1 VEATRYTHGIFVAAL
16 AMLLC
21 AWFLDSIPALFLSVF
36 LGGFL
41 AFRAIAFLRVAAAAG
56 ATLTLSRVAKPE
68 ILRQG
73 GTSSIGTTL
82 QIGVPP
88 GVKAVISDIPPSGAP
103 VIQGQ
108 AITPEL
114 EPGDH
119 TLTLRYGITCLS
131 SGSITWRGA
140 DLVLSDPFYSIT
152 LPFRGGAFRHPV
164 LHVNPMGRYQR
175 REGLGIYGE
184 KDLEKLTVM
193 KGYGIRAF
201 RDYITGDDPRSIDWK
216 LSAKHGKL
224 FVREYSGTS
233 GKYPLLVMDLPDSA
247 VPCPENLRDTVLGA
261 ALEAARD
268 MSTGPQGCSL
278 MIISGANLLAF
289 LPNERSLQ
297 KIESALF
304 EFHSPQRSV
313 QCYRTLDPVV
323 AEAIRT
329 RIAGNA
335 GLQSDFMKRLV
346 EIYTRFIPEMRPL
359 PFDIQCARALSR
371 RNETALHV
379 LTTATGDVSHLATLG
394 LYARRMGIE
403 ASLGLPDVMAS
414 PDLMRTLRGAG
425 YALVKVV

>member
-1 VEATRYTHGIFVAAL
+1 MEATRCTHGIFIAAL

-41 AFRAIAFLRVAAAAG
+41 AFRAIVFLRTAAVAG

-68 ILRQG
+68 TLRQG
-73 GTSSIGTTL
+73 GTASIATML
-82 QIGVPP
+82 QVSVPP
-88 GVKAVISDIPPSGAP
+88 GVKAGISDIPPAGAP
-103 VIQGQ
+103 VIQGKAT
-108 AITPEL
+108 AIDL

-131 SGSITWRGA
+131 SGSIRWRGA
-140 DLVLSDPFYSIT
+140 DLVLSDPFYAIT
-152 LPFRGGAFRHPV
+152 LPFRSDTFRQPV
-164 LHVNPMGRYQR
+164 LHVNPVGRYQKK
-175 REGLGIYGE
+175 EGLGIYGE

-233 GKYPLLVMDLPDSA
+233 GKYPLLVVDLPDSA
-247 VPCPENLRDTVLGA
+247 VPCPENLRDTMLGA
-261 ALEAARD
+261 ALEAAKD

-304 EFHSPQRSV
+304 EFHSPQRTIL
-313 QCYRTLDPVV
+313 CYRSLDPVV
-323 AEAIRT
+323 AEAIRA
-329 RIAGNA
+329 RIAENTDI
-335 GLQSDFMKRLV
+335 QSDFGKRLV

-371 RNETALHV
+371 SGETALHV

-394 LYARRMGIE
+394 LYARRMGVE
-403 ASLGLPDVMAS
+403 ASLGLPEGMAS
-414 PDLMRTLRGAG
+414 PDLLRKLRGAG
-425 YALVKVV
+425 YSLVKVV